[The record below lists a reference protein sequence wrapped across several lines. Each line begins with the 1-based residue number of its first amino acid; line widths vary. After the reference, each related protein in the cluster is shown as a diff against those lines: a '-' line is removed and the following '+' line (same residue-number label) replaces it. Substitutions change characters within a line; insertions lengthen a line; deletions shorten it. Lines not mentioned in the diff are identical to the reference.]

1 MNLKKLLAIILSVIT
16 IISVIAVP
24 ATVGAATAEYVIDES
39 RKGSLTINKYEMG
52 DISKATN
59 KGTGETTDSAKVPSN
74 AKLFAGVTFKV
85 TKIAGLDDKYFQG
98 KGTALPTPE
107 AAKKMTAIGTPISK
121 TTDSKGCAKFTDL
134 PLGVY
139 FVTETSAP
147 NHVMK
152 KTPDFVVSVPMTDV
166 ESTHWI
172 YDITVYPKNET
183 KYSDLKIH
191 KSDYNT
197 RASLSDTQFKLERK
211 TESGVWA
218 TVKEGL
224 TTDTNGYVTIK
235 DLPVNNFYR
244 ITETK
249 AHSLYILD
257 NTNNVCNIFMD
268 SQGRICNTSKVPYNL
283 NNDISLFEFTPNTK
297 PEIDKFI
304 DKSKGN
310 STNLVK
316 ETTFAHRS
324 ETDRNYYTIV
334 VTTPN
339 VDMSKLSVF
348 KVTDKINDTLQAP
361 RVESVKEENKTVI
374 EKGSMGYTA
383 TVSSDNIV
391 TVNFSTASNT
401 VIKKNTKY
409 YISIS
414 CFHSLTSTPILNK
427 AELEY
432 TSKTG
437 TDETEKLT
445 TDETK
450 TITGAF
456 EFMKVDESKNGL
468 ADAVFSIYSSE
479 NDAKNN
485 THPLSVA
492 TSETSGYSTTFK
504 SGSDGS
510 VRVIYLDFGDD
521 VENGKKD
528 YWLAEVK
535 SPDGYYLLAKPV
547 KITINRRSGS
557 YTNTQMKIVNIL
569 RPDLPKTG
577 GYGVAIFSAISFISL
592 SVAGILFL
600 IKRRIKKRVSD
611 DK

>member
-1 MNLKKLLAIILSVIT
+1 MNLKKLLAIILSAIT

-59 KGTGETTDSAKVPSN
+59 KGTGETADSSKVPSD

-191 KSDYNT
+191 KSDYKT

-391 TVNFSTASNT
+391 TVNFSTADNT

-450 TITGAF
+450 TITGAY
-456 EFMKVDESKNGL
+456 EFLKTDEKSNPL
-468 ADAVFSIYSSE
+468 AGAVFSLYANE
-479 NDAKNN
+479 ADAKSNAN
-485 THPLSVA
+485 PISVA

-504 SGSDGS
+504 SDSDGK
-510 VRVIYLDFGDD
+510 VRIIYLDFGDD